1 MFSRLLEEEGHKVRG
16 VALKQEQKKD
26 VEVDLY
32 IDAYIPQN
40 YIEDEDIR
48 ILFYRKISNICRAEE
63 IIEISNELTDRFGK
77 IPDNIKNLF
86 TIAKIKIL
94 ASKVYIE
101 RLSEDKKYLY
111 VYIRKDINFN
121 KFDSLQFVKDYNSL
135 VEFNNTD
142 NFCFKLLKNKIYI
155 NYIEYIVQFLNEFKK
170 YIK

>member
-1 MFSRLLEEEGHKVRG
+1 M
-16 VALKQEQKKD
+16 
-26 VEVDLY
+26 Y
-32 IDAYIPQN
+32 IDAYIPQD

-48 ILFYRKISNICRAEE
+48 ILFYRKISNICKEE
-63 IIEISNELTDRFGK
+63 DIIEISNELTDRFGK
-77 IPDNIKNLF
+77 MPDNVKNLF

-111 VYIRKDINFN
+111 TYIRKDINFN

-135 VEFNNTD
+135 VEFNNAN
-142 NFCFKLLKNKIYI
+142 NFCFKLLKNKIHT
-155 NYIEYIVQFLNEFKK
+155 NYIEYMVQFLNKFKK